1 MEDDSLMSEK
11 ATALLEQILELQQE
25 LLDVA
30 KEDARLSA
38 EFRKRAIRSQQFY
51 IRAVLVLFALATIAI
66 LFGPVILRSFLVEAQ

>member
-1 MEDDSLMSEK
+1 MSEK

-38 EFRKRAIRSQQFY
+38 EFRKRAIQSQQFY
-51 IRAVLVLFALATIAI
+51 VRTVLVLLALATFAI
-66 LFGPVILRSFLVEAQ
+66 PFAPIILRAFQIDVR